1 MRIAYTAGPMR
12 TFYENGGLYTWEY
25 NIQVAKKAYDRA
37 VMDGWYPISPHIMGE
52 RDKDAQ
58 LCTPEE
64 YINRDLEVLRMV
76 RPDIILLPRWECSS
90 GARQEYDLAM
100 QLGLDIYHY
109 DEEVDG
115 IYHLDGAGDAV
126 YA

>member
-1 MRIAYTAGPMR
+1 MNIAYTAGPMR

-52 RDKDAQ
+52 RDKDAE

-64 YINRDLEVLRMV
+64 YISRDLEFLRLV
-76 RPDIILLPRWECSS
+76 RPDIILLPRWMFSK
-90 GARQEYDLAM
+90 GATMEYELALE
-100 QLGLDIYHY
+100 LGLDLYY
-109 DEEVDG
+109 YRES
-115 IYHLDGAGDAV
+115 ADAIEPYTDKLV
-126 YA
+126 EL